1 MESEFDR
8 IVRTRRSIRRF
19 KPDMPSLEMVDAVVK
34 AGLLAPTGRK
44 MQSTIIVRIDEP
56 GLKAEITAV
65 NAKIMGKPPSP
76 DRGDD
81 PFYAAPDIVVVLA
94 DGDTPNWL
102 QDGSLVMGNL
112 MLAAYA
118 VGAGSC
124 WIRTCRKTNDSAFHL
139 DSALLWALQAT
150 EREDY
155 LFASP

>member
-1 MESEFDR
+1 MENGNEVLR
-8 IVRTRRSIRRF
+8 AIRERRSIRKFLPEHLKQRDLEAILEAG
-19 KPDMPSLEMVDAVVK
+19 KWAASAKGLQSALMVVVDNPGDVETLRKANAAIWGRPD
-34 AGLLAPTGRK
+34 
-44 MQSTIIVRIDEP
+44 I
-56 GLKAEITAV
+56 
-65 NAKIMGKPPSP
+65 
-76 DRGDD
+76 D